1 MLNGKKIL
9 LGVTG
14 GIAAYK
20 AAYLIRLF
28 IKAKAEVRVIM
39 TPSAGEFIS
48 ALTLSTLSKNPV
60 FSEFINENK
69 GEWNNHVELGLWA
82 DIFIIAPATA
92 NTIAKMANGISDNI
106 LLATYLSARC
116 PVLVAPAMD
125 LDMFKHA
132 STVTN
137 INLLR
142 EHGVGIID
150 VAYGELAS
158 GLTGS
163 GRMTEPEDIFE
174 KVNGL
179 LTGNKPL
186 SGKNVLVTA
195 GPTYEQIDPVR
206 FIGNHSSG
214 KMGVAIARQLKNQ
227 GANVHLILG
236 PVATEYELEGIEVN
250 NVISAEEM
258 FEAAIKN
265 FPGSDIA
272 VLAAAVADYKPKN
285 VQSSKIKKKSN
296 SISID
301 LVSTK
306 DIAATLG
313 NSKKEGQLIVGF
325 ALETDDEVKNA
336 TKKLHNK
343 NFDMIVLNSLKNK
356 GAGFGYDTNKVS
368 FLTRDNKLTEFELK
382 SKEDVAKDIVDAIVD
397 ILSKF

>member
-236 PVATEYELEGIEVN
+236 PVAAEYELEGLEVN

-343 NFDMIVLNSLKNK
+343 NFDMIVLNSLKDE